1 MQTPMIPMPPS
12 WDSARVLKQQDGI
25 PVTQKLTKVYEQ
37 MITQMNEAI
46 KLLPK
51 LQRTA

>member
-1 MQTPMIPMPPS
+1 MTEQ
-12 WDSARVLKQQDGI
+12 
-25 PVTQKLTKVYEQ
+25 LTKVYVE

-46 KLLPK
+46 KLLPN